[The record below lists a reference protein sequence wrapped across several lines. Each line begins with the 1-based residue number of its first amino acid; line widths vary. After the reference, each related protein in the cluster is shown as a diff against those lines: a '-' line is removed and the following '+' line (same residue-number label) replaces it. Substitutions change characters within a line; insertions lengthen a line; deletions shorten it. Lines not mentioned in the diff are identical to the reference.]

1 MKVPM
6 GMLQIPISYVTGFGV
21 GFQYISV
28 GSFLGGI
35 LGGLCGSSSHHS
47 RMLLFT
53 KKFNSNTNAKDSLW
67 MEIFMNANQG
77 LRSIFKNSNFFFQL
91 FQKKKKGKNFGIFF
105 FF

>member
-21 GFQYISV
+21 GFQYLSV

-35 LGGLCGSSSHHS
+35 GGGLCGTGSHHS
-47 RMLLFT
+47 RILLFT
-53 KKFNSNTNAKDSLW
+53 KKFNSNINAKNSLW

-77 LRSIFKNSNFFFQL
+77 LRSIIKNSKFFFQFL
-91 FQKKKKGKNFGIFF
+91 KKKR
-105 FF
+105 